1 MIYRFRDKHAN
12 HYATDELTIYY
23 FQDKIIDHYA
33 SDEPMIYRFRE
44 KHANL
49 PPMNP

>member
-1 MIYRFRDKHAN
+1 MVSVLNAN
-12 HYATDELTIYY
+12 HYATDEPTIYC
-23 FQDKIIDHYA
+23 FQDQNINHYA

>member
-1 MIYRFRDKHAN
+1 MVSVLVSKA
-12 HYATDELTIYY
+12 
-23 FQDKIIDHYA
+23 DHYA

-44 KHANL
+44 KHPNL